1 MTNGQAFVI
10 IKLLTLIIVCLVF
23 PGALPGIIIG
33 YLLYVIVKQL
43 KKDKTE

>member
-1 MTNGQAFVI
+1 MTNNQAFII
-10 IKLLTLIIVCLVF
+10 IKLLMLIIICMVF